1 MTMTDNRQNTVIG
14 TRQLRREDPALLT
27 GEAKFTND
35 LNLPGAL
42 HLSILRSPHAHA
54 KIVSIDTAAAK
65 ASPGVV
71 AVYTGAE
78 LQSQWAGPMPCA
90 WPVTPDMKNPP
101 HFPLAASKVCYV
113 GDGVVAVLA
122 TSESASR
129 DALDLIDVEYKVLKA
144 VVDVEEALSDA
155 NIIHEDLGTN

>member
-101 HFPLAASKVCYV
+101 HFPLAAS
-113 GDGVVAVLA
+113 
-122 TSESASR
+122 
-129 DALDLIDVEYKVLKA
+129 
-144 VVDVEEALSDA
+144 
-155 NIIHEDLGTN
+155 

>member
-1 MTMTDNRQNTVIG
+1 MTMTENRQNTVIG

-65 ASPGVV
+65 PSGSATAPV
-71 AVYTGAE
+71 AEAPKAE
-78 LQSQWAGPMPCA
+78 AP
-90 WPVTPDMKNPP
+90 K
-101 HFPLAASKVCYV
+101 
-113 GDGVVAVLA
+113 
-122 TSESASR
+122 
-129 DALDLIDVEYKVLKA
+129 
-144 VVDVEEALSDA
+144 VEEKKAEAPAPAATYAAQAPSPAARKILDEKNIQPSD
-155 NIIHEDLGTN
+155 IVGTGKDGRITKEDAVNV